1 MYQVERHVIKDNR
14 YEEICHKSGLLYNY
28 CLYAFRQ
35 GVFTGNYIKEYEL
48 STKLGKENQYDFRN
62 LPCHVSRNVI
72 KQVSENIKSWIRAK
86 KEYEKHPDKFQRRPK
101 LPDYKN
107 GKKLNIVV
115 FDELSCRI
123 KEDGCVH
130 FVKNIIKPIRT
141 KVKPDE
147 LIQIRIIP
155 EATCFIVEIVYER
168 KETDLGLDKDNFLS
182 IDLGL
187 NNLCAC
193 VSNVVES
200 FIINGKIAKSVNQWY
215 NKKKAKLM
223 SFVGNKGTSN
233 KIKRITLLRNYWI
246 EDKLHKIS
254 RYIVNFCRSNNIGTI
269 IIGFNKGWKN
279 KINIGKRNNQHFVSI
294 PHSKLINKIVYKAKL
309 LGINVIIH
317 EESYTSKIDHLAFE
331 PLKKQESYL
340 GKRKKR
346 GLFQSSIGKLIN
358 SDINGAIGI
367 ARKVIGDSFIG
378 KIIDSGFVFNPIRL
392 NVL

>member
-223 SFVGNKGTSN
+223 SFVGNKETSN
-233 KIKRITLLRNYWI
+233 KIKRITLLRNCWI

-269 IIGFNKGWKN
+269 IIGLNKGWKN

-346 GLFQSSIGKLIN
+346 GLFQNSIGKLIN

>member
-1 MYQVERHVIKDNR
+1 M
-14 YEEICHKSGLLYNY
+14 
-28 CLYAFRQ
+28 
-35 GVFTGNYIKEYEL
+35 
-48 STKLGKENQYDFRN
+48 
-62 LPCHVSRNVI
+62 
-72 KQVSENIKSWIRAK
+72 
-86 KEYEKHPDKFQRRPK
+86 
-101 LPDYKN
+101 
-107 GKKLNIVV
+107 NIVV

-233 KIKRITLLRNYWI
+233 KIKRITLLRNCWI

-269 IIGFNKGWKN
+269 IIGLNKGWKN

>member
-62 LPCHVSRNVI
+62 LPCHVSSNVI

-101 LPDYKN
+101 LPNYKN

-168 KETDLGLDKDNFLS
+168 KETDLNLDKGNFLS

-200 FIINGKIAKSVNQWY
+200 FIINGKVAKSVNQWY

-233 KIKRITLLRNYWI
+233 KIKRITLLRNCWI

-269 IIGFNKGWKN
+269 IIGLNKGWKN
-279 KINIGKRNNQHFVSI
+279 KINIGKRNNQHFVSF
-294 PHSKLINKIVYKAKL
+294 PHSKLIDKIVYKAKL

>member
-1 MYQVERHVIKDNR
+1 M
-14 YEEICHKSGLLYNY
+14 
-28 CLYAFRQ
+28 
-35 GVFTGNYIKEYEL
+35 
-48 STKLGKENQYDFRN
+48 
-62 LPCHVSRNVI
+62 
-72 KQVSENIKSWIRAK
+72 
-86 KEYEKHPDKFQRRPK
+86 
-101 LPDYKN
+101 
-107 GKKLNIVV
+107 NIVV

-200 FIINGKIAKSVNQWY
+200 FTINGKIAKSVNQWY

-233 KIKRITLLRNYWI
+233 KIKRITLLRNCWI
-246 EDKLHKIS
+246 EDKFHKIS

-269 IIGFNKGWKN
+269 IIGLNKGWKN